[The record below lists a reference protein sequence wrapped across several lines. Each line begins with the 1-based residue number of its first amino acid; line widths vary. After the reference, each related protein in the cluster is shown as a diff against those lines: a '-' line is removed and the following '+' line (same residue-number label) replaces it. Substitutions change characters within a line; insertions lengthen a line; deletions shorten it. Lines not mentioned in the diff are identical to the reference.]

1 MATSGT
7 YTWATNTNTVI
18 NNALLKI
25 NRKRDNET
33 VASGDSRYD
42 NALAAL
48 NPIIQKNS
56 VVHGM
61 PLWAVNEATIAF
73 STSGLNAT
81 TGTLIGISQTINQV
95 APLRVI
101 QAIRRDSSTA
111 SAPIDVPM
119 EIYTY
124 DYYESLSQKAS
135 TGAPVGIFYQP
146 IAASATAVPNSGR
159 IKLWLLPS
167 SYWTTNGSLI
177 IRYIRP
183 FQDQAA
189 GTGEFDFPNYWIHAL
204 TYQLAYALAPD
215 YGLDPTQRGFL
226 AKDMQAAIT
235 LNNTAGTRQCRIVTS
250 GGTTNVW
257 MAINS
262 TATTTQGMLL
272 LGGTVECFTLPQAAS
287 TLSFISTATGM
298 TVYCTIGVGS

>member
-1 MATSGT
+1 MSTSGT
-7 YTWATNTNTVI
+7 YTWSTSTNTVI
-18 NNALLKI
+18 NNAFLKI
-25 NRKRDNET
+25 GRRRDNET
-33 VASGDSRYD
+33 LVSGDSRYD
-42 NALAAL
+42 NGLAAL
-48 NPIIQKNS
+48 NPIIQKNA

-73 STSGLNAT
+73 STTGLNT
-81 TGTLIGISQTINQV
+81 TAGTLIGLSQTINQV

-101 QAIRRDSSTA
+101 QAIRRDSITPT
-111 SAPIDVPM
+111 APIDVPL

-135 TGAPVGIFYQP
+135 TGTPVGIFYQP
-146 IAASATAVPNSGR
+146 MAASSTGTPNCGT

-226 AKDMQAAIT
+226 AQDVKLAVDEA
-235 LNNTAGTRQCRIVTS
+235 LE
-250 GGTTNVW
+250 GGTEEGSFR
-257 MAINS
+257 I
-262 TATTTQGMLL
+262 
-272 LGGTVECFTLPQAAS
+272 QAR
-287 TLSFISTATGM
+287 IK
-298 TVYCTIGVGS
+298 Y

>member
-7 YTWATNTNTVI
+7 YAWATNTNTVI
-18 NNALLKI
+18 NNAILKI

-33 VASGDSRYD
+33 IASGDSRYD

-73 STSGLNAT
+73 SVSGLNAT
-81 TGTLIGISQTINQV
+81 TGTLIGLSQTINQV
-95 APLRVI
+95 APLRII
-101 QAIRRDSSTA
+101 QAVRRDSSNATY
-111 SAPIDVPM
+111 PIDVPM

-124 DYYESLSQKAS
+124 DYYESLSNKAS
-135 TGAPVGIFYQP
+135 TGAPLGIFYQP
-146 IAASATAVPNSGR
+146 VAASSTGTPNCGK

-167 SYWTTNGSLI
+167 TYWTTNGSLI
-177 IRYIRP
+177 IRYVRP

-226 AKDMQAAIT
+226 AKDMKDAVDEAME
-235 LNNTAGTRQCRIVTS
+235 
-250 GGTTNVW
+250 GGTEE
-257 MAINS
+257 
-262 TATTTQGMLL
+262 G
-272 LGGTVECFTLPQAAS
+272 
-287 TLSFISTATGM
+287 SFRIQPRIK
-298 TVYCTIGVGS
+298 Y

>member
-7 YTWATNTNTVI
+7 YTWSTSTSTVI
-18 NNALLKI
+18 NNALRKI
-25 NRKRDNET
+25 NRLGDFESVT
-33 VASGDSRYD
+33 SGDARYD
-42 NALAAL
+42 KALLAL

-73 STSGLNAT
+73 SVTGLNT
-81 TGTLIGISQTINQV
+81 TSGTLIGVSQTINQV

-111 SAPIDVPM
+111 SAPIDVPL

-124 DYYESLSQKAS
+124 DYYESLSQKS
-135 TGAPVGIFYQP
+135 SEGTPVGIFYQP
-146 IAASATAVPNSGR
+146 IAASSTGTPNCGR

-177 IRYIRP
+177 IRYVRP
-183 FQDQAA
+183 FQDQVAT
-189 GTGEFDFPNYWIHAL
+189 TGEFDFPNYWIHAL

-226 AKDMQAAIT
+226 AKDMQMEVDLA
-235 LNNTAGTRQCRIVTS
+235 LG
-250 GGTTNVW
+250 GGTEE
-257 MAINS
+257 
-262 TATTTQGMLL
+262 G
-272 LGGTVECFTLPQAAS
+272 
-287 TLSFISTATGM
+287 SFSIQPRTR
-298 TVYCTIGVGS
+298 